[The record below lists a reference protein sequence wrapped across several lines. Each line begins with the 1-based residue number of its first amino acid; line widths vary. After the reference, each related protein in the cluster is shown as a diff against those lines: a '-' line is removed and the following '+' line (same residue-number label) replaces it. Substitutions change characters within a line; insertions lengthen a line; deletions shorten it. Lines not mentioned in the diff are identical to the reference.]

1 AGGRCFRALAINLAP
16 PVAGVQLLKGNGE
29 QGMENGK
36 SWKQERVLSSALPF
50 PAPHSPFPAVQAIA
64 LSMIWVSWVRLT
76 APIWVACTLPSLNTI
91 RVGMLRT
98 L

>member
-1 AGGRCFRALAINLAP
+1 VESEGGAGGNGIRALAINLAP
-16 PVAGVQLLKGNGE
+16 HLAGVQLWGE
-29 QGMENGK
+29 WRIGYGE
-36 SWKQERVLSSALPF
+36 WEKQRQALLLLS
-50 PAPHSPFPAVQAIA
+50 HSPFPHAQAIA
-64 LSMIWVSWVRLT
+64 LSMICVSWVRLT